1 LDLRAGELYRNGGDR
16 LLLPDQPFRLL
27 ATLVRRPGELVTRED
42 LRHELWADDTFVD
55 FEHGLNSAIKRL
67 REALGET
74 ATAPRYIETLPRRGY
89 RFIAPVNALKSDD
102 NPSNGEVQPAV
113 PAAAPITPDATEADV
128 RKRPPL
134 RAWLAVAAL
143 AASVIVAGFLASG
156 WITIW
161 PPAPP
166 VIAVLPFD
174 NLSPETDGDW
184 FVDGLADE
192 IRTSLG
198 LIQGLQVRSRTSSM
212 AFKDTPRNLRDVG
225 KQLGVT
231 LVVEGA
237 VLGSGT
243 RKRINVQ
250 MVDVANDVTLWARQ
264 FEPDLRSSNDVVD
277 ILEEISRAVVNE
289 LRLTLGRGQRR
300 YDLDLATYELFLKGR
315 VLVARRGIPSLE
327 EAAELFQQVIA
338 RDSAFAPAY
347 AGLANV
353 YALMAAPTSG
363 RLAFKE
369 VQAILRPAAEKAY
382 QEDPLLAE
390 ALVGMG
396 WVYSHEHDWANAEN
410 AFRRAIELNPSLTQ
424 TYTNFSISTLQPLRR
439 FDEALR
445 ILRVALQNDP
455 LSLELQREIGTVQ
468 LYAARYSESIETLK
482 RVVAVDRKF
491 PFAELYL
498 ARALTFAGRPMEAI
512 PLCERIDGSDL
523 GGFKGSWTR
532 TVWLAKPLVM
542 TGRRAE
548 AETLLVEHRDS
559 ASSLAVIYAA
569 LGDKDRMFDA
579 LEQMAVVE
587 PHHIGRILLQPEIA
601 ANHDDP
607 RFAAFRA
614 RFNLPVR

>member
-16 LLLPDQPFRLL
+16 LLLPDQPFRVL

-89 RFIAPVNALKSDD
+89 RFIAPVTGLKSGDD
-102 NPSNGEVQPAV
+102 SHREVERPA
-113 PAAAPITPDATEADV
+113 PDGAPITPAATEAHV
-128 RKRPPL
+128 HRRRPV
-134 RAWLAVAAL
+134 RAWLAVAVV
-143 AASVIVAGFLASG
+143 AAGVIVAGFL
-156 WITIW
+156 IW
-161 PPAPP
+161 PQDPP
-166 VIAVLPFD
+166 VIAVLPFT
-174 NLSPETDGDW
+174 NLNPETDSDW

-192 IRTSLG
+192 IRTSLA

-212 AFKDTPRNLRDVG
+212 AFKDTPRNLQDVG
-225 KQLGVT
+225 RQLGATV
-231 LVVEGA
+231 VVEA
-237 VLGSGT
+237 SVLGSGA

-250 MVDVANDVTLWARQ
+250 MVEVATDVTLWARQ
-264 FEPDLRSSNDVVD
+264 FELELRSSTDVFD

-300 YDLDLATYELFLKGR
+300 YDLDWATYELYLRGR
-315 VLVARRGIPSLE
+315 NLVARRGIPSLE
-327 EAAELFQQVIA
+327 EAAELFQQAIA
-338 RDSAFAPAY
+338 RDSGFAPAY
-347 AGLANV
+347 AGLANA

-363 RLAFKE
+363 RLAFDE
-369 VQAILRPAAEKAY
+369 VQSILRPAAGKAH
-382 QEDPLLAE
+382 EIDPLLAE
-390 ALVGMG
+390 SHVGMG
-396 WVYSHEHDWANAEN
+396 WVYSHEHDWANAEK
-410 AFRRAIELNPSLTQ
+410 AFRRAIELNRNLTQ

-445 ILRVALQNDP
+445 LLRIALQNDP

-482 RVVAVDRKF
+482 PVVAVDRKF

-498 ARALTFAGRPMEAI
+498 ARALTFAGRPEEAI
-512 PLCERIDGSDL
+512 PLFERIDGSDL
-523 GGFKGSWTR
+523 GGFKGSWKR

-548 AETLLVEHRDS
+548 AETLVAEHADS
-559 ASSLAVIYAA
+559 AASLAVIYAA
-569 LGDKDRMFDA
+569 LGDTNQMFDA
-579 LEQMAVVE
+579 LERMAVVE

-601 ANHDDP
+601 ANRDDP
-607 RFAAFRA
+607 RFAAFSA
-614 RFNLPVR
+614 RFHLPAR